1 MITSTTKSRL
11 FELRR
16 DRAAVQRNTELLERK
31 REVLLREILRRQ
43 RERAR
48 LRDAVAIDYHAAVQR
63 LDIARVELGMDGV
76 ESASLAQPRNVTMTT
91 SIGSLMGVRVP
102 QIELTVPPFAAAY
115 GTAATP
121 RSLDAAGAA
130 FTAALPAIVE
140 LAQAERALSR
150 LRVAMRKTTKLAAA
164 LRKVLLPRIEREIRA
179 ALEGIE
185 EEERDEAVRRRVTL
199 QRCSRFS

>member
-1 MITSTTKSRL
+1 MIASTTKSRL

-31 REVLLREILRRQ
+31 REVLLREISRRL

-48 LRDAVAIDYHAAVQR
+48 LREIVAAAYHGAKQE
-63 LDIARVELGMDGV
+63 LDVARVELGMDAL
-76 ESASLAQPRNVTMTT
+76 EAASLAQPRTVTITT
-91 SIGSLMGVRVP
+91 SIGSLMGVRV
-102 QIELTVPPFAAAY
+102 QALECTVPEFRAAY

-121 RSLDAAGAA
+121 VSLDHAGAA
-130 FTAALPAIVE
+130 FTAALPLILE

-164 LRKVLLPRIEREIRA
+164 LRKVLLPRIERDIRA
-179 ALEGIE
+179 AVEGIE
-185 EEERDEAVRRRVTL
+185 EEERDEATRRKSWRKHA
-199 QRCSRFS
+199 

>member
-48 LRDAVAIDYHAAVQR
+48 LRDAVAVDYHAAVQR
-63 LDIARVELGMDGV
+63 LDVARVELGMDGV
-76 ESASLAQPRNVTMTT
+76 ESASLAQPRNVTIAISM
-91 SIGSLMGVRVP
+91 GSLMGVRVP
-102 QIELTVPPFAAAY
+102 QIEMNVPPFAAAY
-115 GTAATP
+115 GIAATP

-130 FTAALPAIVE
+130 FTSALPAIFE

-179 ALEGIE
+179 AVEGIE
-185 EEERDEAVRRRVTL
+185 EEERDEATRRKSWRK
-199 QRCSRFS
+199 RA